1 METQSGESFAQGGP
15 LEGEA
20 PGLAGI
26 VGRMRLLVNDQPLG
40 VLEVNNGRAKLVPDG
55 GAVDVTAMCISRD
68 VLIRL
73 LQGRLNPIVM
83 ALQAEGRLQGD
94 RERGV
99 KILYG
104 LRAGSPFVQTSFDG
118 KDK

>member
-1 METQSGESFAQGGP
+1 METQGVESFAQAGP

-26 VGRMRLLVNDQPLG
+26 VGRMRLLVRDQPVG

-55 GAVDVTAMCISRD
+55 GAVDVTATCISRD
-68 VLIRL
+68 VVIKL
-73 LQGRLNPIVM
+73 LRGTINPIVM
-83 ALQAEGRLQGD
+83 ALQSEGRLQGD

-104 LRAGSPFVQTSFDG
+104 LRAGSPFTETSFDG
-118 KDK
+118 KDS

>member
-1 METQSGESFAQGGP
+1 METQSVEGFTQGGP

-26 VGRMRLLVNDQPLG
+26 VGRMRLMVNDQALA
-40 VLEVNNGRAKLVPDG
+40 VLEVNNGRARLVPDG
-55 GAVDVTAMCISRD
+55 GAVDVTATCISRD
-68 VLIRL
+68 ILIRL
-73 LQGRLNPIVM
+73 LRGRINPIVM

-99 KILYG
+99 KIVYG
-104 LRAGSPFVQTSFDG
+104 LRAGSPFAETSFDG